1 MGIFDIDNVALTVGG
16 APVSS
21 LELLGVAAGLTCVV
35 MAGRN
40 NKHNFWVGYIYNI
53 LLFALFWQKHL
64 YSACMLQP
72 IAFAINAFGHWRW
85 THPKSGEESS
95 RDASALKV
103 SRLDMKGWCQA
114 LTAVVVAGALWGA
127 VLSRL
132 GTVWGKGIFLPD
144 PSPWLDASVLMLTLL
159 AQYLSAQK
167 KWDCWIV
174 WLVVN
179 AANITL
185 YISAGMVFMP
195 IVSALYLVNGLWSL
209 WTWSRLYRE
218 ENN

>member
-1 MGIFDIDNVALTVGG
+1 MGFFSIDNIAFTLGG
-16 APVSS
+16 APVSW
-21 LELLGVAAGLTCVV
+21 LELLGVIAGLTCVV

-53 LLFALFWQKHL
+53 LLFILFWQKHL
-64 YSACMLQP
+64 YSACLLQP
-72 IAFAINAFGHWRW
+72 VAFAINAFGHWRW

-95 RDASALKV
+95 QDASALKV

-114 LTAVVVAGALWGA
+114 LTAVVAAGAAWGF

-132 GTVWGKGIFLPD
+132 GTVWGKEVFIPD
-144 PSPWLDASVLMLTLL
+144 PIPWLDAFVLMLTLL
-159 AQYLSAQK
+159 AQFLSAQK

-185 YISAGMVFMP
+185 YLSAGMVFMP
-195 IVSALYLVNGLWSL
+195 IVSGLYLVNGLWSL
-209 WTWSRLYRE
+209 WTWFRLYKE
-218 ENN
+218 ENK

>member
-1 MGIFDIDNVALTVGG
+1 MGLFSIDNIAFTLGG
-16 APVSS
+16 APVSW
-21 LELLGVAAGLTCVV
+21 LELLGVIAGLTCVV

-53 LLFALFWQKHL
+53 LLFILFWQKHL
-64 YSACMLQP
+64 YSACLLQP
-72 IAFAINAFGHWRW
+72 VAFAINAFGHWRW

-95 RDASALKV
+95 QDASALKV

-114 LTAVVVAGALWGA
+114 LTAVVVAGAAWGF

-132 GTVWGKGIFLPD
+132 GTVWGKGLFIPD
-144 PSPWLDASVLMLTLL
+144 PIPWLDAFVLMLTLL
-159 AQYLSAQK
+159 AQFLSAQK

-185 YISAGMVFMP
+185 YLSAGMVFMP
-195 IVSALYLVNGLWSL
+195 IVSGLYLVNGLWSL
-209 WTWSRLYRE
+209 WTWFRLYKE
-218 ENN
+218 ENK